1 MIPLFYNAAKLNMG
15 FPGARRLCAVG
26 PRQDPRVS
34 NDWKKRGGKEHV
46 RQLML
51 GRVKQYAPKGNAKAT
66 VCDFKN
72 EYAYL
77 AGCPG
82 HFDHTHCM
90 EGLRTFS
97 EENERRIR
105 EGVTEADPFHVLLFS
120 EWGMFCSV
128 SDRRTV
134 RKLLHSPQGSL

>member
-15 FPGARRLCAVG
+15 FRGLAACVRWDPGRTPGLVIIGRSGVGKSTCA
-26 PRQDPRVS
+26 
-34 NDWKKRGGKEHV
+34 
-46 RQLML
+46 QLML

-90 EGLRTFS
+90 EGLRAFS

-128 SDRRTV
+128 SDRRT
-134 RKLLHSPQGSL
+134 RENSCT

>member
-1 MIPLFYNAAKLNMG
+1 MMIPLFYNAAKLNMG
-15 FPGARRLCAVG
+15 FRGLAACVRWDPGRTPGLVIIGRSGVGKSTCA
-26 PRQDPRVS
+26 
-34 NDWKKRGGKEHV
+34 
-46 RQLML
+46 QLML

-90 EGLRTFS
+90 EGLWY
-97 EENERRIR
+97 
-105 EGVTEADPFHVLLFS
+105 PP
-120 EWGMFCSV
+120 CY
-128 SDRRTV
+128 
-134 RKLLHSPQGSL
+134 